1 MEHDVWIAIISGLTA
16 TAVPTVGILI
26 VWLQDKA
33 QFTSINQRFD
43 DMRELW
49 RAELRRFEE
58 GLDARLKRLEED
70 EREHEANLPHPSRGR
85 RLPFRVNRR
94 ISSAVCFQ
102 LGGISRRRGTDFV
115 PLQPGASGG

>member
-33 QFTSINQRFD
+33 QFASINQRFD

-70 EREHEANLPHPSRGR
+70 EREHEANLPTLRAAAGCLSGSTDEFR
-85 RLPFRVNRR
+85 RLCASSLEESPGEGVR
-94 ISSAVCFQ
+94 I
-102 LGGISRRRGTDFV
+102 
-115 PLQPGASGG
+115 

>member
-33 QFTSINQRFD
+33 QFASINQRFD

-70 EREHEANLPHPSRGR
+70 EREHEANLPTLVCCETRREDRVTLWRRGR
-85 RLPFRVNRR
+85 AHPRPVLH
-94 ISSAVCFQ
+94 
-102 LGGISRRRGTDFV
+102 
-115 PLQPGASGG
+115 

>member
-70 EREHEANLPHPSRGR
+70 EREREANLPTLVCCETRREDRVTLWRRGR
-85 RLPFRVNRR
+85 AHPRPVLH
-94 ISSAVCFQ
+94 
-102 LGGISRRRGTDFV
+102 
-115 PLQPGASGG
+115 